1 VYEKDFTRLLPSAE
15 RPHRMWQ
22 GRSVVPPGRRGPL
35 VVVAVILGGVAA
47 DLNAEWWTTS
57 EVAAYL
63 GVQVATVTNYR
74 KRGQMPTPD
83 MTIGRTHVWRPARIV
98 KWHQARPRPGVGG
111 RPKPPPG

>member
-1 VYEKDFTRLLPSAE
+1 
-15 RPHRMWQ
+15 
-22 GRSVVPPGRRGPL
+22 
-35 VVVAVILGGVAA
+35 VAV

-98 KWHQARPRPGVGG
+98 EWHQARPRPGVGG
-111 RPKPPPG
+111 RPTASGEPGGDMTNSSASSGKGA